1 MANDMT
7 LEAVIKLQDEMSKE
21 LKKIQK
27 NLDTFEDATEDTNRA
42 LQDLQKESKQTGKV
56 LQSINFKEGVQTAL
70 DFGRAILDAASALG
84 DFVKEYQEF
93 NTLEAKLAGSSKQYG
108 YNQEQMSALSGKV
121 YSYTGDEMM
130 AFNSVQNLQGMGL
143 STKELE
149 KTLESAM
156 AVWTAY
162 GDSIPIEGLTESINE
177 TAQVAKVT
185 GSLADALNWAGIS
198 EDKFNTQLE
207 ACGTVQERNKLITDA
222 LNGAYG
228 DSLKTFTELNAATID
243 ARNADWALLSAKAA
257 LAEAISPL
265 TTEFTRFT
273 VQILQNVLP
282 AIQNLVEN
290 IIPAMTESSEFKD
303 VFETLWNSAKAVI
316 DAVRPTIQDI
326 FTWLAE
332 HSDELISIIKSLGN
346 IWGAVWQEAGPLIQ
360 AAWKI
365 IETSLNGVIKVIQ
378 TLVGWLD
385 KAISLFREL
394 GNASDNNY
402 TKGLAE
408 QSGNGHAAGLNY
420 VPYNNYPALLHQGET
435 VLARRDAD
443 KWRSGDK
450 NTPQVSIIMNG
461 TVIREDADVNKVASQ
476 IVRKINQQRIITG
489 G

>member
-27 NLDTFEDATEDTNRA
+27 NLDNFEDAAKDTNKA
-42 LQDLQKESKQTGKV
+42 LEGLQKESKATGKV
-56 LQSINFKEGVQTAL
+56 VQSINFKQGAMMAL
-70 DFGRAILDAASALG
+70 EFGKAILDAAGALG

-121 YSYTGDEMM
+121 YSFTGDEMM

-198 EDKFNTQLE
+198 EDEPNTQLE
-207 ACGTVQERNKLITDA
+207 ACNTVQERNKLITDT

-228 DSLKTFTELNAATID
+228 NSLKTFTEMNAATID
-243 ARNADWALLSAKAA
+243 ARNADFALMSAKAA
-257 LAEAISPL
+257 LAETISPL
-265 TTEFTRFT
+265 TTEFTRLT
-273 VQILQNVLP
+273 VTLLQSVLTS
-282 AIQNLVEN
+282 IQDLVNN
-290 IIPAMTESSEFKD
+290 IIPAITESEEFKV
-303 VFETLWNSAKAVI
+303 VFETLWNAAKAVI
-316 DAVRPTIQDI
+316 DAVSPTIKEI
-326 FTWLAE
+326 FNWLSE
-332 HSDELISIIKSLGN
+332 HSDELANIIKSLGG
-346 IWGAVWQEAGPLIQ
+346 IWTKVWEEAGPLLQ
-360 AAWKI
+360 AAWRI
-365 IETSLNGVIKVIQ
+365 IEPILSFMV
-378 TLVGWLD
+378 
-385 KAISLFREL
+385 KAIEKVAEAIEWAIGLFKEL
-394 GNASDNNY
+394 GDAADNDY

-408 QSGNGHAAGLNY
+408 QSGNRHASGLNY

-435 VLARRDAD
+435 VLPRRDAD
-443 KWRSGDK
+443 KWRNGQTQ
-450 NTPQVSIIMNG
+450 TPQVNIVMND
-461 TVIREDADVNKVASQ
+461 TVISKQTDINDLASQ
-476 IVRKINQQRIITG
+476 LVRKINQQRIITG